1 MVGAEM
7 SRRRR
12 RHGRGWALLALAAVL
27 AGAWQALGPLRW
39 VLIAPAAGMF
49 LVAPVAL
56 VGSAS
61 AVPQLLVPR
70 RIRMARR
77 DGTPRPA
84 IPRWLRRATYA
95 ADRYRCV
102 YCGRRPGAQR
112 DGSVVKLQWDHII
125 PWGFGGLTT
134 LWNGATL
141 CDRDNKITSNYWKSP
156 QGKVYYGRWG
166 HNMGQ
171 AGQIL
176 RAELR
181 ARYNPL
187 RWVRAGCSW
196 WIRQG
201 R

>member
-1 MVGAEM
+1 M
-7 SRRRR
+7 SRRRPARR
-12 RHGRGWALLALAAVL
+12 RHHRALSLALLLLALSVT
-27 AGAWQALGPLRW
+27 WQALGIWRW
-39 VLIAPAAGMF
+39 VLLTPVAGAF

-70 RIRMARR
+70 NVRMARR
-77 DGTPRPA
+77 NGTPRPA

-95 ADRYRCV
+95 ADRNRCA
-102 YCGRRPGAQR
+102 YCGRRPGRQR
-112 DGSVVKLQWDHII
+112 DGSIVKLQWDHII
-125 PWGFGGLTT
+125 PWDFGGLTT

-141 CDRDNKITSNYWKSP
+141 CDRDNRIKSNYWKSP
-156 QGKVYYGRWG
+156 QGKIYYGRWG
-166 HNMGQ
+166 TNMGL
-171 AGQIL
+171 AGDIL

-181 ARYNPL
+181 ARHNPL
-187 RWVRAGCSW
+187 RWVRAGCTW